1 MNCMRASNYFV
12 KEPPLKEFYINSCGY
27 FSEIDRKT
35 GAKRPSGRPDW
46 QIICVVGGEIWVEY
60 DGVKAAVK
68 SGQAVVF
75 EPHEPQIYGSNCHG
89 EGAYYWIHFSG
100 DRAKE
105 ILDACSLKSG
115 GVSDVNADKSDVDY
129 ILDMM
134 TEINIKPPCYQI
146 RLLSLFTRLL
156 TELKRRAD
164 TYEADGFGFEKIRP
178 AIAAMERDT
187 AAMSSVDDYA
197 KLCLMS
203 KSYFIHKFKA
213 VTGKSPMQYKN
224 AIVMERAKSLLRNT
238 SLSVGEIAESVGVSN
253 SLYLSKKFGK
263 AFGCSPTEYRN
274 RHKYR

>member
-1 MNCMRASNYFV
+1 MNCFRASNYFV
-12 KEPPLKEFYINSCGY
+12 KEPPLKDFYINSCGY
-27 FSEIDRKT
+27 FSEMDRKT
-35 GAKRPSGRPDW
+35 GIKRPGGRPDW

-60 DGVKAAVK
+60 DGEKTAVK

-75 EPHEPQIYGSNCHG
+75 EPHEPQIYGSDCHG

-100 DRAKE
+100 VRAKE

-115 GVSDVNADKSDVDY
+115 GVCDVNADKSDVDY

-156 TELKRRAD
+156 TELKRRAEAH
-164 TYEADGFGFEKIRP
+164 EADGFGYEKIRP
-178 AIAAMERDT
+178 AIAAMEK
-187 AAMSSVDDYA
+187 AAMPGAVVGDYA

-203 KSYFIHKFKA
+203 ESYFMHKFKA

-224 AIVMERAKSLLRNT
+224 ALVMERVKSLLRNT
-238 SLSVGEIAESVGVSN
+238 ELSVCEIAESAGISN
-253 SLYLSKKFGK
+253 SLYLSKKFSR
-263 AFGCSPTEYRN
+263 AFGCTPTEYRN

>member
-60 DGVKAAVK
+60 DGVKAVVK

-156 TELKRRAD
+156 TNFIKQSAHNLK
-164 TYEADGFGFEKIRP
+164 
-178 AIAAMERDT
+178 
-187 AAMSSVDDYA
+187 
-197 KLCLMS
+197 
-203 KSYFIHKFKA
+203 
-213 VTGKSPMQYKN
+213 
-224 AIVMERAKSLLRNT
+224 
-238 SLSVGEIAESVGVSN
+238 
-253 SLYLSKKFGK
+253 
-263 AFGCSPTEYRN
+263 
-274 RHKYR
+274 